1 MREDM
6 KRTFRGKIVINI
18 AIGAVI
24 SLVVSFVLIYYMGAI
39 TDALLWIGG
48 KDGLINPSN
57 VQKLAMWLITAVG
70 IGVFVLVFFLFQ
82 YNQSAYVKDIAN
94 AMKRISGGDLSVK
107 VPVLGDDEL
116 SYMAAALNAL
126 TEDLRMLIEREHAS
140 EKSKNELITN
150 VAHDLRTPL
159 TSILGYLELLCAD
172 NKNKLDDETRL
183 QYTRIA
189 RDKAKRLQQL
199 IEELFGL
206 TKMSYGR
213 MAVHLSKIDIAKL
226 MEQMIDEFYP
236 VFEEKHL
243 ECDFRTDVNSLIIDA
258 DGDLIARLF
267 ENLINNATKYGADG
281 KMLRVH
287 VHYGG
292 GDYVTIAVTNFGHI
306 IPEKELP
313 YIFDKFYRV
322 EQSRATTTG
331 GTGLGLAIVKTIVD
345 LHGGSIEVES
355 DLENGTTFTVRLRL
369 HITEEE
375 QLFFQG
381 EHNDELGNLPEVE
394 A

>member
-6 KRTFRGKIVINI
+6 KRSFRGKIVINI

-24 SLVVSFVLIYYMGAI
+24 SLIVSFVLIYNMGAI
-39 TDALLWIGG
+39 SDALMWIGG

-57 VQKLAMWLITAVG
+57 VQQVAMGLITAVG

-82 YNQSAYVKDIAN
+82 YNQSAYVKDISN

-126 TEDLRMLIEREHAS
+126 TEDLRMLIERERAS

-172 NKNKLDDETRL
+172 TKKLDDDVRL
-183 QYTRIA
+183 QYTTIA

-236 VFEEKHL
+236 VFEDKKL
-243 ECDFRTDVNSLIIDA
+243 ECIYHSDVNSLIIDA

-281 KMLRVH
+281 KQLRVN
-287 VHYGG
+287 VRYGG
-292 GDYVTIAVTNFGHI
+292 GEYVTIAVTNFGHI

-313 YIFDKFYRV
+313 FIFDKFYRV

-381 EHNDELGNLPEVE
+381 EHNDELGNLPAAES
-394 A
+394 

>member
-6 KRTFRGKIVINI
+6 KRSFRGKIVINI

-150 VAHDLRTPL
+150 VAHDLRT
-159 TSILGYLELLCAD
+159 
-172 NKNKLDDETRL
+172 
-183 QYTRIA
+183 RIS
-189 RDKAKRLQQL
+189 KR
-199 IEELFGL
+199 
-206 TKMSYGR
+206 
-213 MAVHLSKIDIAKL
+213 
-226 MEQMIDEFYP
+226 
-236 VFEEKHL
+236 
-243 ECDFRTDVNSLIIDA
+243 
-258 DGDLIARLF
+258 
-267 ENLINNATKYGADG
+267 
-281 KMLRVH
+281 
-287 VHYGG
+287 
-292 GDYVTIAVTNFGHI
+292 VTF
-306 IPEKELP
+306 
-313 YIFDKFYRV
+313 
-322 EQSRATTTG
+322 
-331 GTGLGLAIVKTIVD
+331 
-345 LHGGSIEVES
+345 
-355 DLENGTTFTVRLRL
+355 
-369 HITEEE
+369 
-375 QLFFQG
+375 
-381 EHNDELGNLPEVE
+381 
-394 A
+394 

>member
-6 KRTFRGKIVINI
+6 KRSFRGKIVINI
-18 AIGAVI
+18 VIGAVI
-24 SLVVSFVLIYYMGAI
+24 SLLVSFILIFNIDTIADG
-39 TDALLWIGG
+39 LLWIGG
-48 KDGLINPSN
+48 KDGLINPAN
-57 VQKLAMWLITAVG
+57 VQKLAMLLITAVG
-70 IGVFVLVFFLFQ
+70 IGAFVLVFFLFQ
-82 YNQSAYVKDIAN
+82 FNQSAYVKDIAK

-126 TEDLRMLIEREHAS
+126 TEDIRLLIEREHAS

-172 NKNKLDDETRL
+172 SNSKLSDEVRL
-183 QYTRIA
+183 QYSRIA
-189 RDKAKRLQQL
+189 RDKAKHLQQL

-213 MAVHLSKIDIAKL
+213 LAVHLSKIDIAKL

-243 ECDFRTDVNSLIIDA
+243 ECSFHSDVNSLIIDA

-281 KMLRVH
+281 KLLRVD

-292 GDYVTIAVTNFGHI
+292 GEYVSIAVTNFGHL

-345 LHGGSIEVES
+345 LHGGSIDVES
-355 DLENGTTFTVRLRL
+355 NIENGTTFNVRLRL

-381 EHNDELGNLPEVE
+381 EHNDELGDLPEDDM
-394 A
+394 